1 MIGLIVVFFPVVIFL
16 LGKLVIKIITLI
28 YRINF
33 SLAAAFSHSK
43 KNKESQSKSGGDNS
57 SHLPNILINNKD
69 FDPNCLINL
78 KLLEMMDNKKNDT
91 SKTDFLEMKQKMMET
106 YFNQKLFELEM
117 KQKMMELE
125 ENQKRLHANS
135 PKNFLDEIPQ
145 TLRRIL
151 EKLTNVEEMQFEIL
165 KDDTKK
171 TYYSSDDRILYVNPE
186 DFLYINKALVRQ
198 KHQQLNK

>member
-16 LGKLVIKIITLI
+16 LGKLVIKIIVFI

-33 SLAAAFSHSK
+33 SLAAVFNHSK
-43 KNKESQSKSGGDNS
+43 KNKQSQSKSGGNNS

-69 FDPNCLINL
+69 FDSNCLINL

-91 SKTDFLEMKQKMMET
+91 SKTDLLEMKQKMMET
-106 YFNQKLFELEM
+106 YFNQKLFELEI
-117 KQKMMELE
+117 KQKMMALE
-125 ENQKRLHANS
+125 DNQKRLYDNP

-145 TLRRIL
+145 TLRQIL

-186 DFLYINKALVRQ
+186 DFLHINKALVQQ